1 MTPSAPLDRSAIA
14 AEARRLAPLLE
25 GEFAAVISG
34 PDVQTAAAIAL
45 EIARV
50 HGATRRVAIADLVGD
65 APPLRDALGPS
76 ADDDPH
82 GISDS
87 FLYGVS
93 LNKIARPVEPSG
105 AVFVLPSGTEG
116 VALEGVYANER
127 WRRLAAGFQ
136 QVGALLLV
144 VAVRD
149 VPGFDALCQYVG
161 AYLPVGARTAP
172 MLGETRVLWKEPP
185 APPAEEVRKVERAR
199 SEAAVDAGQRQSRLL
214 ATLAIAAAL
223 TLAAL
228 WAWPTLQARFLG
240 TPTDGAIA
248 SADGPDT
255 ASAAGTLPDAS
266 RDQGEPPVVVE
277 PAPGLASSDTGA
289 ATTRSGP
296 LVVANPAD
304 SSRAAAF
311 AVYLVL
317 ANTVADATPSATVN
331 ALGGVATSPIRVD
344 RSAQPWFRVT
354 VGAGTDSAQATAL
367 LSRLREAGEVGDSS
381 GSIIRVPYALRLE
394 QGLVVDSTAAALE
407 RWRRR
412 GVRAY
417 ALRQTDGTV
426 TLFTGAFQT
435 PAQATLLADSLQGAG
450 IPPTLAFRTGRTF

>member
-1 MTPSAPLDRSAIA
+1 MSPGRALDAAMVA

-25 GEFAAVISG
+25 GEHSAVIAGPDAMLAAAV
-34 PDVQTAAAIAL
+34 AL

-50 HGATRRVAIADLVGD
+50 HGATRRVAVADLIGD
-65 APPLRDALGPS
+65 APPLCAAVGTSD
-76 ADDDPH
+76 DDDPH

-116 VALEGVYANER
+116 VALEAVYRNDR

-161 AYLPVGARTAP
+161 AYVPVGERTEPALP
-172 MLGETRVLWKEPP
+172 DVRVLWLAPP
-185 APPAEEVRKVERAR
+185 APPADAVRKVERAR

-214 ATLAIAAAL
+214 ASLAVAAAIV
-223 TLAAL
+223 LAAL
-228 WAWPTLQARFLG
+228 WVWPTLQARFFADDAAAAAD
-240 TPTDGAIA
+240 TPRPDSVSASDSGASIL
-248 SADGPDT
+248 AD
-255 ASAAGTLPDAS
+255 DA
-266 RDQGEPPVVVE
+266 EPPVVVE
-277 PAPGLASSDTGA
+277 PSPPLSAGDSGPA
-289 ATTRSGP
+289 ATARGP
-296 LVVANPAD
+296 LVVVNPED
-304 SSRAAAF
+304 SARAASF
-311 AVYLVL
+311 AVFFVL
-317 ANTVADATPSATVN
+317 ANTVAEAAPAEVVMR
-331 ALGGVATSPIRVD
+331 LGAVATSPVRVE
-344 RSAQPWFRVT
+344 RGAQPWYRVT
-354 VGAGTDSAQATAL
+354 VGAGADSAQATAVL
-367 LSRLREAGEVGDSS
+367 VRLREAGQMGDSS
-381 GSIIRVPYALRLE
+381 GSVIRVPYAFRLE
-394 QGLVVDSTAAALE
+394 QGVAVDSAPTALA

-412 GVRAY
+412 GVLPY

-426 TLFTGAFQT
+426 TVYTGAFQT